1 VRQAGIVRKQ
11 SIFVLGAL
19 GAVGWA
25 SASLAQAP
33 TPRAPPSPQAIASA
47 HMAADRLI
55 DSADVGELFQNVSEG
70 AEPMVRDKASGLK
83 CSFGVAPGAWPK
95 DQILVFKTGL
105 PHGDDVGCNLRFQT
119 FLVSLDVSRMPETPT
134 LDATTRYYVK
144 SVLAVHPKAKP
155 YTGDYFE
162 PSKLRPDFPAF
173 DTVRLVF
180 DDPAG
185 PLFSRLSVAIVNGW
199 VIEERVTG
207 PANDA
212 QFGDLLATGEMLGA
226 IDSVHGGDLLRK
238 P

>member
-1 VRQAGIVRKQ
+1 MRGPLTCLAVLTAAAIV
-11 SIFVLGAL
+11 SPT
-19 GAVGWA
+19 W
-25 SASLAQAP
+25 AQAP
-33 TPRAPPSPQAIASA
+33 PPPAPPPPAPPSPQAIAGA

-55 DSADVGELFQNVSEG
+55 DAADVAELFQNVSEG

-83 CSFGVAPGAWPK
+83 CSFGIAPGAWAK

-105 PHGDDVGCNLRFQT
+105 PRGDDVGCNLHFQT
-119 FLVSLDVSRMPETPT
+119 FLVSLDVQRQAKTPT
-134 LDATTRYYVK
+134 LDVVTRYYVK
-144 SVLAVHPKAKP
+144 SVLAVHPTAKP

-162 PSKLRPDFPAF
+162 PSKLAADFPVF
-173 DTVRLVF
+173 NTVRLVF

-207 PANDA
+207 PASDA
-212 QFGDLLATGEMLGA
+212 QFGDLLATGELLAA